1 MARGLQLL
9 LGIPPVLSAVVGLF
23 LLLVCVREGG
33 NETEKGTRKW
43 KERKATS
50 DRTSCRARL
59 VGSFGRE
66 GREFLS
72 VVELIAVSIAA

>member
-1 MARGLQLL
+1 MCER
-9 LGIPPVLSAVVGLF
+9 
-23 LLLVCVREGG
+23 GG
-33 NETEKGTRKW
+33 NETEK
-43 KERKATS
+43 KERENGKKEKRHLTGLA
-50 DRTSCRARL
+50 AGL